1 MRNLN
6 IISTSTPGSVT
17 FDNFQEIKMNL
28 VSYVQEKYENVDYD
42 EEGIKIATADR
53 DELKKMRDAE
63 VNAQIYFELQKLK

>member
-6 IISTSTPGSVT
+6 IISTSTPGIVT
-17 FDNFQEIKMNL
+17 FDNFQEVKMNL